1 MRAASPLR
9 SPSRDNNGE
18 QKEQTDWHNIV
29 GWGKIADIVE
39 QLGIRKGMSLYVEG
53 TLTNRSWT
61 DQNGQKRYSTDVNM
75 DTFQLLTPR
84 GQGGAPA
91 AGGFSQASGFQSN
104 SFNGMQQNSAPSY
117 DAGMAEED
125 VDLPF

>member
-1 MRAASPLR
+1 
-9 SPSRDNNGE
+9 
-18 QKEQTDWHNIV
+18 
-29 GWGKIADIVE
+29 
-39 QLGIRKGMSLYVEG
+39 
-53 TLTNRSWT
+53 
-61 DQNGQKRYSTDVNM
+61 M

-91 AGGFSQASGFQSN
+91 AGGFSQTSGYQAN